1 MAEYRYTAL
10 DDQGREV
17 SGAVQAEDRSAAL
30 ARVKGMG
37 MFPMGV
43 ELAGGGG
50 AALSTA
56 APSAAPAAGTAGGFA
71 LFQKGVSANDLTLFT
86 RQMASLFNAGLNL
99 ARCLDTIID
108 HCENATL
115 KSTLEAVRQG
125 VQSGSSLWEAMA
137 EHPRVF
143 NELYV
148 SLVQA
153 GEASGQLGKV
163 LERLADS
170 LETQAEYRARIRSAL
185 AYPIMLITA
194 GFSAVVFIL
203 VFLVPRFAKIFASL
217 NRELPTPTK
226 VLLGIQ
232 SFVTHH
238 GWLVLI
244 GAVALTIA
252 IKAWERT
259 EQGGLTMDRFRMR
272 MPIIGS
278 LVHKEAVARFCRT
291 MATLIQGGVPILTS
305 FDVAERAVGNKVL
318 RQAIEQVKES
328 VRSGE
333 SLAAPLRRTGVFP
346 GLVTNMIAVGEETGN
361 LDEMMSRVADAY
373 DAEVAHRMRQLV
385 SLVEPAVI
393 IVMGGIIGTI
403 VLSMLIPVMELST
416 GMGG

>member
-17 SGAVQAEDRSAAL
+17 TGAVQAEDRSSAL
-30 ARVKGMG
+30 ARLKGMG

-43 ELAGGGG
+43 ELAGSGG
-50 AALSTA
+50 AAMTA
-56 APSAAPAAGTAGGFA
+56 PVAATAQAPAAAGTS
-71 LFQKGVSANDLTLFT
+71 LFSRRVSTADLTLFT
-86 RQMASLFNAGLNL
+86 RQMASLFNAGLNI
-99 ARCLDTIID
+99 ARCMDTIID
-108 HCENATL
+108 HCENPALKATL
-115 KSTLEAVRQG
+115 ESVRQE
-125 VQSGSSLWEAMA
+125 VQSGSTLWEAMGQ
-137 EHPRVF
+137 HPRVF
-143 NELYV
+143 GELYV
-148 SLVQA
+148 SLVRA

-170 LETQAEYRARIRSAL
+170 LETQAEYQARIRSAL
-185 AYPIMLITA
+185 AYPIMLVGA
-194 GFSAVVFIL
+194 GFSAVIFIL
-203 VFLVPRFAKIFASL
+203 VFLVPRFAKVFASL

-226 VLLGIQ
+226 VLLAVQ
-232 SFVTHH
+232 AFVTQH
-238 GWLVLI
+238 GLLMLVA
-244 GAVALTIA
+244 AVGIYAA
-252 IKAWERT
+252 VKAWERT
-259 EQGGLTMDRFRMR
+259 PQGGLAVDRFRMK
-272 MPIIGS
+272 MPVLGS

-291 MATLIQGGVPILTS
+291 MATLIEGGVPILTS
-305 FDVAERAVGNKVL
+305 FDVAERAVGNRVL

-333 SLAAPLRRTGVFP
+333 SLANPLRRTGVFP

-361 LDEMMSRVADAY
+361 LNDMLMRVADAY

-393 IVMGGIIGTI
+393 MIMGAVIGTI